1 MGDYHITGAMIWDGS
16 GGDPYPGQIVVRGD
30 RIHAVAPAAE
40 RLDAGGCETVDGG
53 GATLL
58 PGLVEGHA
66 HISFCG
72 ATRNTDLGDMPLEE
86 HVLETM
92 WNAELLLDHGFTSCY
107 SAAAAKT
114 RLDVVIR
121 DKVNQG
127 RLKGP
132 RIKAASP
139 EITVTGGLGDES
151 RLHLERSS
159 FGWVCDGA
167 DAIRHAVRV
176 CIREDVDNIKINISG
191 DDFVDPAKGGMTVMS
206 RLEVEAAVETAHD
219 FGRKVNCHARASEAV
234 KRAVRA
240 GVDVIYHC
248 EHADTEALDLLEAQK
263 DRIFVGPAIGLIY
276 NTIHEAA
283 PWGIDEAKAR
293 KLGMHLVHGGQPAH
307 LCRDAHAA
315 ASASSSAAT
324 TASPGRRRAPTP
336 ATSSISSSCSATPR
350 PRRCNAPPRIGGELM
365 GMGDRLGQVRE
376 GFLADLILVDGDPLK
391 DISLIHDHGAI
402 RMVMKDGAMHRLS
415 PRRAMRAAAE

>member
-16 GGDPYPGQIVVRGD
+16 GREPYPGQVVVRGD

-40 RLDAGGCETVDGG
+40 RLDAGGCEAVDGG
-53 GATLL
+53 GATLM

-66 HISFCG
+66 HLSFCG
-72 ATRNTDLGDMPLEE
+72 AARNTDLGDIPTEE

-107 SAAAAKT
+107 SAASAKT

-121 DKVNQG
+121 DKVDQG

-139 EITVTGGLGDES
+139 EITVTGGLGDET
-151 RLHLERSS
+151 RLHLARAS
-159 FGWVCDGA
+159 FGMVCDGPEE
-167 DAIRHAVRV
+167 IRRAVRL

-191 DDFVDPAKGGMTVMS
+191 DDFVDPAKGGMSVMS
-206 RLEVEAAVETAHD
+206 QAEVTAAVEAAHD
-219 FGRKVNCHARASEAV
+219 FGRRVNCHARASEAV
-234 KRAVRA
+234 KRAIRA

-248 EHADTEALDLLEAQK
+248 EQADSEALDMLEAVK
-263 DRIFVGPAIGLIY
+263 DRVFVGPAIGLIY
-276 NTIHEAA
+276 NTIHEAG
-283 PWGIDEAKAR
+283 PWGIDEEKAR
-293 KLGMHLVHGGQPAH
+293 KLGMHLC
-307 LCRDAHAA
+307 LE
-315 ASASSSAAT
+315 ASQRTYAEM
-324 TASPGRRRAPTP
+324 RRRGIRVVIGGDYGFAWTP
-336 ATSSISSSCSATPR
+336 QGTNARDVEHFVKLFGYTPSEALQCAT
-350 PRRCNAPPRIGGELM
+350 RIGGELM

-391 DISLIHDHGAI
+391 DITLIHDHGAI

-415 PRRAMRAAAE
+415 PRRAMRAAAAE

>member
-16 GGDPYPGQIVVRGD
+16 GRDPYPGQVVVRGD
-30 RIHAVAPAAE
+30 RIQAVAPAAE

-66 HISFCG
+66 HLSFCG
-72 ATRNTDLGDMPLEE
+72 ATRNTDLGDVPLEE

-107 SAAAAKT
+107 SAASAKT

-139 EITVTGGLGDES
+139 EITVTGGLGDET
-151 RLHLERSS
+151 RLHLARAS
-159 FGWVCDGA
+159 FGMVCDGPEEV
-167 DAIRHAVRV
+167 RRAVRT

-206 RLEVEAAVETAHD
+206 QAEVSAAVETAHD

-234 KRAVRA
+234 KRAIRA

-248 EHADTEALDLLEAQK
+248 EHADTEALDMLEARK
-263 DRIFVGPAIGLIY
+263 DRVFVGPAIGLIY
-276 NTIHEAA
+276 NTIHEAG

-293 KLGMHLVHGGQPAH
+293 KLGMHLCMEASQRTYAEMRKRGIRVVIGGDYGFAWTPQGTNA
-307 LCRDAHAA
+307 RDVEHFVKLFGYTPSEALQC
-315 ASASSSAAT
+315 AT
-324 TASPGRRRAPTP
+324 
-336 ATSSISSSCSATPR
+336 
-350 PRRCNAPPRIGGELM
+350 RIGGEIM

-376 GFLADLILVDGDPLK
+376 AFLADLILVDGDPLK
-391 DISLIHDHGAI
+391 DIALIHDHGAI
-402 RMVMKDGAMHRLS
+402 RMVMKDGVMHRLS
-415 PRRAMRAAAE
+415 PRRALRAAAE

>member
-16 GGDPYPGQIVVRGD
+16 GRDPYPGQVVVRGD
-30 RIHAVAPAAE
+30 RIHAVAPASE

-53 GATLL
+53 GTTLM

-66 HISFCG
+66 HLSFCG
-72 ATRNTDLGDMPLEE
+72 AARNTDLGDIPTEE

-107 SAAAAKT
+107 SAASAKT

-139 EITVTGGLGDES
+139 EITVTGGLGDET
-151 RLHLERSS
+151 RLHLARAS
-159 FGWVCDGA
+159 FGMVCDGPEEV
-167 DAIRHAVRV
+167 RRAVRI

-191 DDFVDPAKGGMTVMS
+191 DDFVDPAKGGMSVMS
-206 RLEVEAAVETAHD
+206 QAEVNAAVEAAHD
-219 FGRKVNCHARASEAV
+219 FGRRVNCHARASEAV
-234 KRAVRA
+234 KRAIRA

-248 EHADTEALDLLEAQK
+248 EQADTEALDMLEAKK

-276 NTIHEAA
+276 NTIHEAG
-283 PWGIDEAKAR
+283 PWGIDEEKAR
-293 KLGMHLVHGGQPAH
+293 KLGMHLC
-307 LCRDAHAA
+307 LE
-315 ASASSSAAT
+315 ASQRTYAEM
-324 TASPGRRRAPTP
+324 RRRGIRVVIGGDYGFAWTP
-336 ATSSISSSCSATPR
+336 QGTNARDVEHFVKLFGYTPSEALQCAT
-350 PRRCNAPPRIGGELM
+350 RIGGELM

-391 DISLIHDHGAI
+391 DIALIHDHGAI

>member
-16 GGDPYPGQIVVRGD
+16 GRDPYPGQVVVRGD

-40 RLDAGGCETVDGG
+40 RLDAGGCEAVDGG

-72 ATRNTDLGDMPLEE
+72 ATRNTDLGDVPLEE

-132 RIKAASP
+132 RIRAASP

-159 FGWVCDGA
+159 FGWVCDGP
-167 DAIRHAVRV
+167 DAIRHAVRT

-206 RLEVEAAVETAHD
+206 RVEVEAAVETAHD

-263 DRIFVGPAIGLIY
+263 HRIFVGPAIGLIY

-293 KLGMHLVHGGQPAH
+293 KLGMHLCMEASQRTYAEMRKRGIRVVIGGDYGFAWTPQGTNA
-307 LCRDAHAA
+307 RDVEHFVKLFGYTPSEALQC
-315 ASASSSAAT
+315 AT
-324 TASPGRRRAPTP
+324 
-336 ATSSISSSCSATPR
+336 
-350 PRRCNAPPRIGGELM
+350 RIGGEIM

-376 GFLADLILVDGDPLK
+376 GFLADLILVDGDPLQ
-391 DISLIHDHGAI
+391 DIALIHDHGAI

-415 PRRAMRAAAE
+415 PRRALRAAAE